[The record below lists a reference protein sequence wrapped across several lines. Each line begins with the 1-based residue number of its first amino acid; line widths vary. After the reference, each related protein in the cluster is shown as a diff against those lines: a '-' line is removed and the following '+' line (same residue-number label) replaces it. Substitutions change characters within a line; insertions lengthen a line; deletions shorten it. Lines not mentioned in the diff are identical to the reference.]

1 MESDPNNPLSLDLE
15 NHSPAEA
22 LLEDLS
28 EAGRAA
34 KKAEQDAVRKRADRH
49 AKGLVIVNTVK
60 GKGKS
65 TAALGL
71 LFRAWEQGLQVAL
84 FQFIKAQTGNWGEL
98 KAARKV
104 DVEIVP
110 HQAGMKAQKG
120 IEF

>member
-1 MESDPNNPLSLDLE
+1 MESDPNNPPSLDLE

-49 AKGLVIVNTVK
+49 VKGLVIVNTVK

-71 LFRAWEQGLQVAL
+71 LFRAWGQSLQVGM
-84 FQFIKAQTGNWGEL
+84 FQFIKDQTGNWGEL